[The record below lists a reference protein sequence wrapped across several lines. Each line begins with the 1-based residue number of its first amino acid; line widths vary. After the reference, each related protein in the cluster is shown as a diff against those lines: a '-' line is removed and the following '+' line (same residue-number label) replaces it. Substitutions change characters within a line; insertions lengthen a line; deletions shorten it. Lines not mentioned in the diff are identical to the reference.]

1 VPYNVLVG
9 AAPEPFV
16 RAVLHPS
23 DFTEGSE
30 AAFVHAL
37 AIAVHNRARLT
48 LLHAEREGHEDWAQ
62 FPGVRE
68 TLSRWRLL
76 PVGSSRDDV
85 FDKLALDV
93 AKVQSTGKKPFKAI
107 ADYAAEHDVDLI
119 VLTTE
124 GRMGLRRLLQPS
136 LAEGVA
142 RRTGAMAL
150 VVPRTVK
157 GFVSPDD
164 GRVSLRRLLVPVDV
178 RPDGRVAV
186 DAAARAARSMSKGSV
201 EIYLLHVGEN
211 IPPLDVPTIPG
222 CSWRRMAT
230 KGDVVSTIS
239 EMAQAH
245 EADLIVMA
253 TEGHRDLGDALHGSV
268 TERVLR
274 QALCPVLAVPA
285 LTA

>member
-1 VPYNVLVG
+1 VG
-9 AAPEPFV
+9 AEKAFV
-16 RAVLHPS
+16 QFVLHPS
-23 DFTEGSE
+23 DFSEGSE

-37 AIAVHNRARLT
+37 AISVHNRARLT
-48 LLHAEREGHEDWAQ
+48 VLHAEREGREDLEQ

-76 PVGSSRDDV
+76 PEGSSRDDV
-85 FDKLALDV
+85 FEKLSLDV
-93 AKVQSTGKKPFKAI
+93 AKVQATGKRPLKAI
-107 ADYAAEHDVDLI
+107 VDYAAEHDVDLI

-136 LAEGVA
+136 LAEGMA
-142 RRTGAMAL
+142 RRTGAMTL
-150 VVPRTVK
+150 VVPRKVK
-157 GFVSPDD
+157 GFVSHDD
-164 GRVSLRRLLVPVDV
+164 GRVNLRRLLIPVDI

-186 DAAARAARSMSKGSV
+186 DAAARAARSMSRGSV
-201 EIYLLHVGEN
+201 ELYLIHVGESM
-211 IPPLDVPTIPG
+211 PSLELPTIPG

-230 KGDVVSTIS
+230 KGDVVDTIS
-239 EMAQAH
+239 EMALAH

-274 QALCPVLAVPA
+274 QAHCPVLVVPA
-285 LTA
+285 LKE

>member
-1 VPYNVLVG
+1 MG
-9 AAPEPFV
+9 AAAQAFV
-16 RAVLHPS
+16 GFVLHPS

-37 AIAVHNRARLT
+37 AITVHNHARLT
-48 LLHAEREGHEDWAQ
+48 LLHAERADREGREAWAQ

-68 TLSRWRLL
+68 TLTRWRLL
-76 PVGSSRDDV
+76 PAGASRDDI
-85 FDKLALDV
+85 FSKLSLDI
-93 AKVQSTGKKPFKAI
+93 AKVQATGKKPLKAI
-107 ADYAAEHDVDLI
+107 VDYAAEHGVDLI

-150 VVPRTVK
+150 VVPRKVK

-164 GRVSLRRLLVPVDV
+164 GRVNLRRLLVPFDV

-201 EIYLLHVGEN
+201 EIFLLHVGESM
-211 IPPLDVPTIPG
+211 PPLDLPSIPG

-230 KGDVVSTIS
+230 KGDVVETIS

-245 EADLIVMA
+245 DVDLIVMA
-253 TEGHRDLGDALHGSV
+253 TEGHRQLGDALHGSV

-285 LTA
+285 LTE